1 MIALRVVP
9 PVLVALMGL
18 TLEAPERATESAGQD
33 PDPAAG
39 PSEGPHAAW
48 EARILDDGRP
58 RMLEDLSG
66 LTCAGCHLEVTEEW
80 RRTTHALAW
89 VDPHYQAELRKIRRK
104 KGCTGC
110 HAPAPLAGSQA
121 KGSPPTREEDPH
133 LGVTCT
139 TCHLGADGETILG
152 PAGHPTEAHPSA
164 RHEFFDPDAGSALCV
179 SCHDVTIGPVIGV
192 AKDWLRSGEADG
204 GDSCVDCHMPKIR
217 RPWANDPETG
227 QPLEV
232 RRGRSHLIE
241 GPRDPDFLRQ
251 ALYLE
256 AEFEEAGP
264 ILRVQNLTGHRVPG
278 LVDRELT
285 LEVRAF
291 DEAGQEL
298 ARTERTFDHR
308 SYLPLDREV
317 EVPLEAP
324 RAARIEVRGRHRA
337 PGIPKGVWFLERS
350 FARPGQSTPD

>member
-9 PVLVALMGL
+9 PVLLALLGL
-18 TLEAPERATESAGQD
+18 TLEAPERAPA
-33 PDPAAG
+33 DPAQE
-39 PSEGPHAAW
+39 PSSPAPSAEGPHAAW
-48 EARILDDGRP
+48 EARLIDDGRP
-58 RMLEDLSG
+58 PKLEDLSG
-66 LTCAGCHLEVTEEW
+66 LACAACHQEVTEEW

-110 HAPAPLAGSQA
+110 HAPAPLAGSPA
-121 KGSPPTREEDPH
+121 KGSPPTRAEDPH

-152 PAGHPTEAHPSA
+152 PAGHATDAHASVQ
-164 RHEFFDPDAGSALCV
+164 HELFDPEAGSALCV

-204 GDSCVDCHMPKIR
+204 GDSCVDCHMPATR

-227 QPLEV
+227 EPLPA
-232 RRGRSHLIE
+232 RRGRSHRIE
-241 GPRDPDFLRQ
+241 GPRDPEFLRQ

-256 AEFEEAGP
+256 ADFGEAGP
-264 ILRVQNLTGHRVPG
+264 VVRVQNLTGHRVPG
-278 LVDRELT
+278 LIDRELT

-291 DEAGQEL
+291 DEAGREL

-317 EVPLEAP
+317 ELALEAP
-324 RAARIEVRGRHRA
+324 GAARVEARGRHRA
-337 PGIPKGVWFLERS
+337 PGIPKGVGFLERT
-350 FARPGQSTPD
+350 FTRPD